1 MCANPDTRSLAVM
14 KLAYVWHELDVSLM
28 AESMAREP
36 GDYIESPTFCD
47 DKYQDIKWRL
57 LLYPKGL
64 DRKFGGFVSLFV
76 ICEST
81 HYIITSVPPNIECTL
96 YRSYE
101 KSPLVTSCN
110 QSYVSCEKR
119 DNCWGFPQF
128 ISKDALDQSRTYRDI
143 YGHYNTTSKPCTYE
157 IICKVD
163 SVGFILPHTNC
174 QLHYDIGKLLEMQK
188 FTDVKLNLNEE
199 IFNAHKTIL
208 AARSPVFEAMFEN
221 EMLEKTEGLVTIV
234 DISNEVFKEMLQYIY
249 MGKEP
254 NFKET
259 DVLGLVSAA
268 DKYQLDELKLM
279 CERYLWNNLTT
290 ENVSDVLI
298 LADAHHT
305 TELKAQA
312 IKFINRHT
320 KEVFATDSYKMLR
333 KLHQHLVVDCYEALM
348 TPANSNGTI

>member
-14 KLAYVWHELDVSLM
+14 KLAYTWPKLDVSLA
-28 AESMAREP
+28 AESMARQP

-64 DRKFGGFVSLFV
+64 NSKFEGFMSLFV

-81 HYIITSVPPNIECTL
+81 RYIITSVPPNIECTI
-96 YRSYE
+96 RRDYE
-101 KSPLVTSCN
+101 SPTVNSHN

-128 ISKDALDQSRTYRDI
+128 ISNDALHRPRTHRDH
-143 YGHYNTTSKPCTYE
+143 HYNHRITSESCTYA
-157 IICKVD
+157 ITCKVD
-163 SVGFILPHTNC
+163 SIGFILPHTNC
-174 QLHYDIGKLLEMQK
+174 QLHYDIGKLLETQK
-188 FTDVKLNLNEE
+188 FSDVKLNSNEE

-234 DISNEVFKEMLQYIY
+234 DVSNEVLKEILQYIY
-249 MGKEP
+249 TGKEP
-254 NFKET
+254 NFEKT
-259 DVLGLVSAA
+259 DVFGLVSAA
-268 DKYQLDELKLM
+268 DKYQLDELKIM
-279 CERYLWNNLTT
+279 CARYLWNNLTS
-290 ENVSDVLI
+290 ENVSDILI
-298 LADAHHT
+298 LADAHHA

-312 IKFINRHT
+312 IKFINGHT
-320 KEVFATDSYKMLR
+320 KEVFATDSYTILR
-333 KLHQHLVVDCYEALM
+333 KLHQYLVVDCYEALM